1 MGGAFQLL
9 DRYAAVCLRNSDHV
23 LLRHDVRLQD
33 GVLLDEFLL
42 VVSVKVEGIEVIAS
56 TSGLLLLL
64 LHLVD

>member
-9 DRYAAVCLRNSDHV
+9 DRYADVCLRNRDHV